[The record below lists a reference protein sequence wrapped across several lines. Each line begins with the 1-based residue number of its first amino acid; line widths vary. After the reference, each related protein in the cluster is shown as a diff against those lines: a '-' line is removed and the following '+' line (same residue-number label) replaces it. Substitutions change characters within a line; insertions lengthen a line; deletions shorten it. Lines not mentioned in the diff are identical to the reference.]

1 MIGRV
6 AILSFISIST
16 IHALALQPKNDET
29 LITPTPVIQGEPS
42 KVPGPPTTTTTPST
56 RTSTHLYL
64 PVTFEPPDIL
74 GIGDVSGF
82 YGPGAWSVW
91 FISIVASWCR
101 VLRASEDKFD
111 PNTSMFLFTTN
122 WAAVDLF
129 RTVHSIES
137 ISKGLPSHNKESD
150 KLRATLAA
158 AFNVAFWGTFHA
170 VLQLLVILTWFDHF
184 RIRTHRL
191 RTLILGLI
199 IPSLALLRSIR
210 PAGDSSVPALYWHG
224 IDDPEHRFHVF
235 LAGSTAIYIIPL
247 SVFLIYS
254 RDISLLPEMV
264 SGMLENAIP
273 WATLWQKLEIVWIGL
288 CVLGFPLGMVS
299 LIMAEH
305 TDNYNWAFGLAGFL
319 PFVASWLVF
328 ILPGCWITGLGFFV
342 TSYTFRAYATR
353 SVKASKSCFFMP
365 CAPQSIKEEDQV
377 FALFAGLLLFVG
389 WEVLPVLTKQFKKR
403 YRYRKEF
410 VQDVENRMRQLQMRR
425 LLMRRSSGDENAPG
439 TWAERED

>member
-1 MIGRV
+1 MICRV
-6 AILSFISIST
+6 LILSFISIST
-16 IHALALQPKNDET
+16 IQALPLQPKNNESFIVST
-29 LITPTPVIQGEPS
+29 QVIHGEPR
-42 KVPGPPTTTTTPST
+42 KTPGTPTTTTMPST
-56 RTSTHLYL
+56 HTSTHLYL

-82 YGPGAWSVW
+82 YGPGAWSGW
-91 FISIVASWCR
+91 FILIVASWCR

-111 PNTSMFLFTTN
+111 PNTSIFLFTTN

-129 RTVHSIES
+129 RTMNSIEK
-137 ISKGLPSHNKESD
+137 ISKDSPSHNKESD

-158 AFNVAFWGTFHA
+158 TFNVTFWGTFHA
-170 VLQLLVILTWFDHF
+170 VLQLLVATACFENLRT
-184 RIRTHRL
+184 RTHCL

-199 IPSLALLRSIR
+199 IPSLALIRSIR

-224 IDDPEHRFHVF
+224 IDDPEHRYHVF

-254 RDISLLPEMV
+254 RDIPLLPKLV
-264 SGMLENAIP
+264 SDTLENAIP
-273 WATLWQKLEIVWIGL
+273 WAALWQKLEIVWIGW
-288 CVLGFPLGMVS
+288 CALGFPLGIIS
-299 LIMAEH
+299 LIMADIS
-305 TDNYNWAFGLAGFL
+305 DNYNWAFGLAGFL
-319 PFVASWLVF
+319 PFVAMALVF
-328 ILPGCWITGLGFFV
+328 ILPGYWILGLGFFV
-342 TSYTFRAYATR
+342 TSYVFKAYVTR

-365 CAPQSIKEEDQV
+365 CAPQSIKEEDQL
-377 FALFAGLLLFVG
+377 FALFAGLSLFVG

-403 YRYRKEF
+403 YRDRKEF

-425 LLMRRSSGDENAPG
+425 LLMWRYSVDEDAPG